1 MDTIFAQASALG
13 RAGVSVV
20 RISGPMAHDV
30 ATNMAALCLRIARPR
45 CE

>member
-20 RISGPMAHDV
+20 RISGRMAHDV
-30 ATNMAALCLRIARPR
+30 ATKMAVCVANDQRQ
-45 CE
+45 